1 MNKVSTSML
10 HVVNIYVEI
19 ICTLLLICI
28 KIAENAGAAMAEE
41 QENMNE
47 LSATAQGDLRITRD
61 TPIGYQLQPISK
73 RAIIQLMGSRL
84 WGRFNP
90 NHWDP
95 DYAAATGLDAPIQ
108 TGEMSSA
115 YIAEMCVNHFGEDLF
130 RNARIVCKYIASTLA
145 NEVITTH
152 GVVAAKTAEGGGYRF
167 RIDVWC
173 DNEAGEKKTVGWV
186 EVDVGA

>member
-1 MNKVSTSML
+1 MHKLNT
-10 HVVNIYVEI
+10 
-19 ICTLLLICI
+19 
-28 KIAENAGAAMAEE
+28 
-41 QENMNE
+41 NE
-47 LSATAQGDLRITRD
+47 QGDLRITVD
-61 TPIGYQLQPISK
+61 TPVGYRLQPISK

-115 YIAEMCVNHFGEDLF
+115 YIAEMCVNHFGADLF

-145 NEVITTH
+145 NEVITSH
-152 GVVAAKTAEGGGYRF
+152 GVVASKTPEGDGYRF
-167 RIDVWC
+167 RVDVWC

-186 EVDVGA
+186 EVNVGT